1 MTGLRILSYMFTA
14 AGIGALA
21 LVGLNA
27 LGLDLMG
34 ETAAGYVEPGTDP
47 TPRQR

>member
-14 AGIGALA
+14 AGVGAMA
-21 LVGLNA
+21 LVALNT

-34 ETAAGYVEPGTDP
+34 EAAVGYVEPGTAP
-47 TPRQR
+47 SSKHQ